1 MCEKKYKNM
10 SSIRRV
16 SSWSKETN
24 IGYWQYT
31 LRIHWRLP
39 FGRKINKYGVLLS
52 EYINLM
58 ENTRLPFGLKIINMG
73 CKK

>member
-1 MCEKKYKNM
+1 MRFELVEKKK
-10 SSIRRV
+10 SGV
-16 SSWSKETN
+16 
-24 IGYWQYT
+24 T

-39 FGRKINKYGVLLS
+39 FGRKINKYGVLAI
-52 EYINLM
+52 YINLM

>member
-1 MCEKKYKNM
+1 MRHSRVGRKKKN
-10 SSIRRV
+10 RV
-16 SSWSKETN
+16 
-24 IGYWQYT
+24 T

-39 FGRKINKYGVLLS
+39 FGRKINKYGVLAI
-52 EYINLM
+52 YINLM